1 MVSSA
6 AALTALTALAL
17 LRHDQ
22 LRPSPSSG
30 EFWLEDEELDDE
42 ELDDEVVPKSRCVD
56 S

>member
-1 MVSSA
+1 MVSSV
-6 AALTALTALAL
+6 AALMALLL

-30 EFWLEDEELDDE
+30 EFWLDEE
-42 ELDDEVVPKSRCVD
+42 ELDDEVLPKRRCVD